1 MLLQSITSLT
11 IYFSGVAAN
20 AFKHQAIPLVDETYD
35 YVVVGAGTGGS
46 AIATRLP
53 QNNRFRVALVEAGE
67 HYELESLAAVPA
79 ADVLPVGSDPK
90 TKSFIDWGFVTTSQS
105 GANGRHIHYARGKC
119 LGGSPTRE
127 SMNQWATIVKDSSYE
142 FDSVLPFYKKSVDFT
157 PPNAQLRALNA
168 TAGYD
173 ASAYTS
179 GDGGPLEV
187 SYSNFANPFSSWMK
201 LGMQAIG
208 ISETQDFNTGSLIG
222 AQYCASTI
230 DPSTELRSSSETAF
244 IQSTSPLSSITIYT
258 GTLAE
263 KIIFDKHK
271 KATGVRV
278 KGLLGNAV
286 TLSAQREVII
296 SAGAFQ
302 SPQLLMLSGIGPL
315 DTLKEHD
322 IEVIADRPGVGQN
335 MWDHPFF
342 APSYRV
348 QLTTFTKLANIF
360 LYTTIQL
367 INAVLTKTG
376 TVTNPIADFLGWEK
390 IPKSLRALFPQSTKD
405 SLALFPSDWPEA
417 EYISAP
423 AYIGN
428 LSNPF
433 RDQPKDGHEYSSILG
448 VLITPSSRGNITL
461 KSADI
466 TDLPLINPN
475 WLDDPADQNLAVAI
489 FKRTREAF
497 QSEAM
502 APILIG
508 EEYNPGLQVQ
518 SDAQILEWIKNNV
531 MTLWH
536 AACTCKMGTADDPM
550 AVVDSRARVFG
561 VQGLRVVD
569 ASAFPFLPPGH
580 PQSVVCQFLITL
592 ISFCLLLTT
601 SIDML
606 AEKIAAD
613 IIEGS

>member
-1 MLLQSITSLT
+1 MLFQSIASLA
-11 IYFSGVAAN
+11 IYLSGVAAKV
-20 AFKHQAIPLVDETYD
+20 FEHQATPLVDETYD
-35 YVVVGAGTGGS
+35 YVVVGGGTGGS
-46 AIATRLP
+46 AIATRLA
-53 QNNRFRVALVEAGE
+53 QNNRFRVALIEAGE

-79 ADVLPVGSDPK
+79 ADVLPVGSDPN

-127 SMNQWATIVKDSSYE
+127 SMNQWATIVNDSSYA
-142 FDSVLPFYKKSVDFT
+142 FHNVLPFYKKSVDFT
-157 PPNAQLRALNA
+157 PPNAHIRASNA
-168 TAGYD
+168 TAAYD
-173 ASAYTS
+173 ASAYAS
-179 GDGGPLEV
+179 SDDGPLQV

-208 ISETQDFNTGSLIG
+208 INETQDFNTGSLIG

-244 IQSTSPLSSITIYT
+244 IQSIPPFSSIRIYT

-263 KIIFDKHK
+263 KVIFDEHK

-278 KGLLGNAV
+278 KGLLSNPV
-286 TLSAQREVII
+286 TLSAQKEVII

-302 SPQLLMLSGIGPL
+302 SPQLLMLSGVGPS
-315 DTLKEHD
+315 DTLKEHN
-322 IEVIADRPGVGQN
+322 IEIIADRPGIGQN

-348 QLTTFTKLANIF
+348 QVTTFTELPNSL
-360 LYTTIQL
+360 LYSTIQV

-376 TVTNPIADFLGWEK
+376 TLTNPIADFLGWEK
-390 IPKSLRALFPQSTKD
+390 IPTSLRALFPQSTKD
-405 SLALFPSDWPEA
+405 SLAKFPSDWPEA
-417 EYISAP
+417 EYISAA
-423 AYIGN
+423 AYTGN
-428 LSNPF
+428 FSDPF
-433 RDQPKDGHEYSSILG
+433 GNQLRDGYQYSSILG

-466 TDLPLINPN
+466 TDLPLLNPN
-475 WLDDPADQNLAVAI
+475 WLDDPADQDLAVAI
-489 FKRTREAF
+489 FKRTRQAF

-502 APILIG
+502 APVLIG
-508 EEYNPGLQVQ
+508 EEYIPGPQVQ

-580 PQSVVCQFLITL
+580 PQSVVY
-592 ISFCLLLTT
+592 
-601 SIDML
+601 ML

-613 IIEGS
+613 IIGG